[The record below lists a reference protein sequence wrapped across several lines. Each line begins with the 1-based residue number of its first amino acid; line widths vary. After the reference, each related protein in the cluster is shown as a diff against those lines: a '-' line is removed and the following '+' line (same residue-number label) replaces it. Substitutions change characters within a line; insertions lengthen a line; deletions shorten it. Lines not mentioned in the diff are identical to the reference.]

1 MHIRQVIIE
10 GFKSYKDQTIA
21 EPFSN
26 KINTV
31 VGANGSGK
39 SNFFHAVRFVLNDI
53 FSGLRADDRQKLL
66 HEGAGHAVLSAYVE
80 IVFDNSDNRFPVD
93 REEVRLRRTIGLKK
107 DEYYLDKKHITK
119 TEVVNLLETAGFS
132 RANPY
137 YVVQQGKIM
146 AMTTMK
152 DHERLDLLKEI
163 GGTKVYEER
172 REESLKVMKETEG
185 RRKRIEEVVA
195 QLEER
200 LAELDEEREEL
211 AKYRQVDKERRS
223 LEYTIYD
230 KDLHETRT
238 NLDKLESARQQE
250 AEEAARVH
258 NEMQEAHTRL
268 KRLDKDLKQLT
279 THQTSLKR
287 KWEEVGKEKAEAI
300 KTHVKVDLDV
310 KDQED
315 LAKTDAKTQA
325 QCQKDLKGLAKQIES
340 KQADLEKAQ
349 LELQHQ
355 QKTEA
360 ATQKR
365 IGEAE
370 RRLQSLHGKQGKKW
384 SSKKE
389 RDDSLN
395 AEVQQLQQT
404 LSKQQDYTQTLQTE
418 VAQLSSACMDKSQ
431 EIGNQ
436 QAVIKQRK
444 DNLTRCDRE
453 QNELHERRNS
463 LQNEKKEIWSQED
476 SVRRQIDELRGELL
490 QKERRLENAIARD
503 INRGLQAVK
512 QVTRTHN
519 IQGVHGVLLELLS
532 CKSNLHTAVEVT
544 GGNQLFH
551 VVVDNDTVATK
562 IVEVLTRDKMGRATF
577 LPLNRINPSD
587 VNYPDHGSDA
597 VPMLKLLKFSSKF
610 APAMKQVFGRTMVCK
625 DVDVANRV
633 AHRDNL
639 DGVTMEGTQV
649 SKKGVFKGGFHDVS
663 RSRLD
668 LMKAIKDLQEQVDKA
683 NDGAEKREAQAMQV
697 ENDLNAILTEM
708 QRLEPKQHYLK
719 EGIAQLESD
728 LASLT
733 QQESSLRKQLE
744 QKETRLQTVEANIQ
758 ELKQSVQEHQAELR
772 TELHNHLS
780 AVERQELADLTPRLK
795 QLQEEVVRL
804 TAQRMEEQARV
815 TELEDV
821 LNSNLLK
828 RRQELTQRLEQADVE
843 TDRQRLESRRKEAQ
857 AAEAA
862 VKELTERE
870 RRLEG
875 ELEEAIKQVRDL
887 KEEADNLKDTE
898 TSEAQH
904 VQDEQKAL
912 EMLMSKRSALQGKRT
927 ELERKIKD
935 LGSLPSEAFEK
946 YRDHTLQELHKLLQ
960 KANTQLKQ
968 FSHVNKKAL
977 DQYTN
982 FTEQREEL
990 ARRQTENGRG
1000 EDKIKQLIQTL
1011 DMRKDEAIERT
1022 FKQVAKNFREI
1033 FGELA
1038 PGGRGELVM
1047 QKRLRPDPQDEPE
1060 AEEEEEAGPSDRPD
1074 AMERYAGVK
1083 VKVSFGSGETMA
1095 MKQLSGGQK
1104 TLVAL
1109 ALIFAIQRCD
1119 PAPFYLF
1126 DEIDAALD
1134 PQYRTTVAKMLAK
1147 QANDPRNP
1155 AQFIIT
1161 TFHPQIIHETDK
1173 VYGVSHQ
1180 NRISRIDVVNKEDA
1194 LDFLQSEENRQKTN
1208 D

>member
-1 MHIRQVIIE
+1 MHIQQVIIE

-21 EPFSN
+21 EPFSE

-39 SNFFHAVRFVLNDI
+39 SNFFHAVRFVLNDV

-152 DHERLDLLKEI
+152 DHERLELLKEV

-185 RRKRIEEVVA
+185 RRKRIEEVVS

-200 LAELDEEREEL
+200 LAELEEEREEL
-211 AKYRQVDKERRS
+211 ANYRQVDKERRS

-230 KDLHETRT
+230 KDLHETRL
-238 NLDKLESARQQE
+238 NLEKLESQREQE
-250 AEEAARVH
+250 AEKAARKHDEVR
-258 NEMQEAHTRL
+258 EAHSRL
-268 KRLDKDLKQLT
+268 KRLDKDLKQLMSN
-279 THQTSLKR
+279 QASLKR
-287 KWEEVGKEKAEAI
+287 KWEEVGEEKTEAI
-300 KTHVKVDLDV
+300 KAHVKVDLDV
-310 KDQED
+310 KEQED

-325 QCQKDLKGLAKQIES
+325 QCQKDLKGLSKQIES
-340 KQADLEKAQ
+340 KQGDLEVAHKQ
-349 LELQHQ
+349 LQQQ

-360 ATQKR
+360 ALQKR
-365 IGEAE
+365 ISEAE
-370 RRLQSLHGKQGKKW
+370 RRLQALHGKEGKRYT
-384 SSKKE
+384 SKKE
-389 RDDSLN
+389 RDDALN
-395 AEVQQLQQT
+395 AEVKQLQET
-404 LSKQQDYTQTLQTE
+404 LRKQQDNRQALQEE
-418 VAQLSSACMDKSQ
+418 VAQLSSTCMEKSQ

-436 QAVIKQRK
+436 QSAIQKRQE
-444 DNLTRCDRE
+444 NLARCERE
-453 QNELHERRNS
+453 SNELKERRNT
-463 LQNEKKEIWSQED
+463 LQNQRKEIWSQDD
-476 SVRRQIDELRGELL
+476 SVRSQTDDLKTEL
-490 QKERRLENAIARD
+490 QHKERRLESAIARD
-503 INRGLQAVK
+503 INRGLTAVK
-512 QVTRTHN
+512 KVTQDHN

-532 CKSNLHTAVEVT
+532 CKPNLHTAVEVT

-551 VVVDNDTVATK
+551 IVVDNDTVATR
-562 IVEVLTRDKMGRATF
+562 IVDILNKGKLGRATF
-577 LPLNRINPSD
+577 MPLNRMSPGEVS
-587 VNYPDHGSDA
+587 YPDYGSEA
-597 VPMLKLLKFSSKF
+597 VPLMKLLKFNALF
-610 APAMKQVFGRTMVCK
+610 GPAMKQVFGRTMVCK
-625 DVDVANRV
+625 DMEVALKV

-639 DGVTMEGTQV
+639 DGITMEGTQV
-649 SKKGVFKGGFHDVS
+649 NKKGVLKGGFYDVT

-668 LMKAIKDLQEQVDKA
+668 LMKSIKDLTDQVRKA
-683 NDGAEKREAQAMQV
+683 EEGAEKRAAQIMDV
-697 ENDLNAILTEM
+697 ENQLNTIMTEM
-708 QRLEPKQHYLK
+708 QHLEPKQRFIRD
-719 EGIAQLESD
+719 GAAQLQSE
-728 LASLT
+728 LQSLE
-733 QQESSLRKQLE
+733 QQESSMRKQLE
-744 QKETRLQTVEANIQ
+744 HKEKRLQAVEGQIQ
-758 ELKQSVQEHQAELR
+758 ELQQSIQEHKAELSSD
-772 TELHNHLS
+772 LHNHLS

-795 QLQEEVVRL
+795 QLQGELGKV
-804 TAQRMEEQARV
+804 TAQRMEVEAHV
-815 TELEDV
+815 TELEDL

-828 RRQELTQRLEQADVE
+828 RQQELTKRLQQADVE
-843 TDRQRLESRRKEAQ
+843 ADRQRLEARRQEAEQ
-857 AAEAA
+857 AAAA
-862 VKELTERE
+862 VQQLTERE
-870 RRLEG
+870 RSLEA
-875 ELEEAIKQVRDL
+875 ELEEANKRVRAL
-887 KEEADNLKDTE
+887 KEDADNLKDTE
-898 TSEAQH
+898 TVEAQH
-904 VQDEQKAL
+904 VQDEEKAL
-912 EMLMSKRSALQGKRT
+912 ETLMSRRSTAQAKRA

-935 LGSLPSEAFEK
+935 LGSLPAEAFEK
-946 YRDHTLQELHKLLQ
+946 YQDHRLQDLHKLLQ
-960 KANTQLKQ
+960 KCNTQLKK

-990 ARRQTENGRG
+990 ARRQTENGRA

-1011 DMRKDEAIERT
+1011 DLRKDEAIERT

-1047 QKRLRPDPQDEPE
+1047 QKQLRPDPQQDVDPE
-1060 AEEEEEAGPSDRPD
+1060 EDEEAGPSDRTG

-1104 TLVAL
+1104 TVVAL

-1134 PQYRTTVAKMLAK
+1134 PQVVACSCILCDWCMPRLTLVRFLNSSAYLFAVVCNMSALLTSMSRDTQRRDMGAMQHSREAQLAGR
-1147 QANDPRNP
+1147 QAG
-1155 AQFIIT
+1155 T
-1161 TFHPQIIHETDK
+1161 W
-1173 VYGVSHQ
+1173 
-1180 NRISRIDVVNKEDA
+1180 
-1194 LDFLQSEENRQKTN
+1194 
-1208 D
+1208 